1 MTQQIMVIDDASGV
15 RLLLRD
21 ALKAAGYDVCL
32 AADGKQALRL
42 FHVQP
47 TALVITDIFM
57 PESDG
62 IEVIRELRRLHP
74 ELPIIAISGQA
85 EMPSHRMLTVA
96 KALGANVA
104 LAKPFRMRELVEAVK
119 TLLPVVAA

>member
-21 ALKAAGYDVCL
+21 ALKAAGYEVCL
-32 AADGKQALRL
+32 AADGRQALQL
-42 FHVQP
+42 FQMQP
-47 TALVITDIFM
+47 SALVITDIFM

-62 IEVIRELRRLHP
+62 IEVIRELRRSHP

-85 EMPSHRMLTVA
+85 EMPSQRMLTVA
-96 KALGANVA
+96 KALGANVT
-104 LAKPFRMRELVEAVK
+104 LVKPFRMRELVAAVRS
-119 TLLPVVAA
+119 LLPAAAA